1 MKRSVKIIAV
11 TIAVIVLAMSLMS
24 CDLFGKKLNGKYE
37 PESGLIGTF
46 TFDGKNV
53 EYSYKTI
60 LGKVITQEGT
70 YTIDDDT
77 ITFEWVDD
85 DGEALDNAIF
95 DGKYTFEEKDNGDII
110 IGEFEFE
117 KAE

>member
-1 MKRSVKIIAV
+1 
-11 TIAVIVLAMSLMS
+11 MSLVS

-60 LGKVITQEGT
+60 LGKIITQEGT
-70 YTIDDDT
+70 YTIEDDT
-77 ITFEWVDD
+77 ITFEW
-85 DGEALDNAIF
+85 ERMYF
-95 DGKYTFEEKDNGDII
+95 HKQ
-110 IGEFEFE
+110 
-117 KAE
+117 